1 MARGLER
8 TELRA
13 QKQIDLELSPTHH
26 EFLDF
31 MRPQFDSVN
40 FVSFLEA
47 TKKHYP
53 DHPFTPTGD
62 LSALEDKDVLS
73 KVNEIV
79 DKAASF
85 RKLSIQEKKDIRTAA
100 YFAIWAHGTDTRFE
114 SKRFRHELKT
124 DGSGKHQPYAM
135 HLARVAERLVG
146 FDTMTIQAAFLHDII
161 ENTKYTYEDLKE
173 IFGIRIANACRKTSK
188 ISTDSIEEMSKDL
201 SLTEVGVA
209 TDFLRQ
215 FRLDE
220 EIEKLIA
227 LLDRELVNSFHYK
240 SFSVSEFE
248 NLPYIREK
256 FESGNVITLSEA
268 LNKYVTGEEEAQIL
282 TFMRLL
288 SVLENEPEVRALIVK
303 CADVADN
310 MTTIQGLVSGRG
322 QKRAEEKALLARNVY
337 APIARI
343 LGLDEIALQ
352 IEDPAFLV
360 LDKASGKFTR
370 FLARE
375 KFSPEM
381 EEDISEKLI
390 QFRDEFFRSL
400 RKTSPDIKLT
410 KEEGTAVRFA
420 LRYPKASEL
429 NRFKID
435 TGIQLAPFVDI
446 FIRDRN
452 LHRAFIKFLEEK
464 GALSEQNISTG
475 KVTSVVG
482 ERVKKTDFR
491 LRVRRKNR
499 NLATFIYDSSGDI
512 VDIFRRGIP
521 DWQSQNAQERYTALK
536 THLSSGDYS
545 DFLDQLQTGKVMNVS
560 IVGSSGYSVPN
571 ILYLAEG
578 ATAEDAL
585 VMAGRFLSRPV
596 VLRNGR
602 IVEDMVLQ
610 PGDVIELH
618 ERIYGDSNLVLDPE
632 VFDRLATK
640 AARNRVKTEMMQI
653 MESMYRDEDKKKI
666 RNGAIKRGIKIMTGL
681 ADTRRRRTKN
691 YYYSYNPQIDKF
703 YQSLLVYHR
712 HLVDRILNDEFLLG
726 IGLTQLPF
734 FLDSKFISD
743 NIYNEWKSVGE
754 VENRLNR
761 LIDWVKENCWEVMPK
776 GNEWAKA
783 SQAAT
788 SDETVTLFDPELEK
802 LKSKTEYVLLDR
814 IFIPTLEGQFV
825 QDGPF
830 FIAVDNWN
838 LERYARRERLS
849 KEDAM
854 NRLFGR
860 ATRIIRNYR
869 S

>member
-1 MARGLER
+1 MAKSYER
-8 TELRA
+8 EARRA
-13 QKQIDLELSPTHH
+13 QRTIDLELNRPHH
-26 EFLDF
+26 DFLDL
-31 MRPQFDSVN
+31 MGSQFDSVN

-53 DHPFTPTGD
+53 DSPFTPTGD
-62 LSALEDKDVLS
+62 LSALEDKDVLT

-79 DKAASF
+79 DKASSI

-100 YFAIWAHGTDTRFE
+100 YFAIWAHGADTRFE

-146 FDTMTIQAAFLHDII
+146 FDTTTIQVAFLHDII
-161 ENTKYTYEDLKE
+161 ENTRYTYEDLKE
-173 IFGIRIANACRKTSK
+173 IFGIHIANACRKTSK

-227 LLDRELVNSFHYK
+227 LLDKELGTSSHYK
-240 SFSVSEFE
+240 SSSVSEFE
-248 NLPYIREK
+248 KLPYIAEK
-256 FESGNVITLSEA
+256 FESSDVITLSEA

-288 SVLENEPEVRALIVK
+288 SVLEKESEVRALIVK

-310 MTTIQGLVSGRG
+310 MTTIGGLVAGRG

-343 LGLDEIALQ
+343 LGLDEMALQ

-360 LDKASGKFTR
+360 LDKASGKFKR
-370 FLARE
+370 FLSRE
-375 KFSPEM
+375 KFSVGM
-381 EEDISEKLI
+381 EGDISEKLT
-390 QFRDEFFRSL
+390 QFRAEFFASL
-400 RKTSPDIKLT
+400 RGTSPDIRLT
-410 KEEGTAVRFA
+410 KDENTAVRFA
-420 LRYPKASEL
+420 LRYPNASEL
-429 NRFKID
+429 NRFRMD
-435 TGIQLAPFVDI
+435 RGIQLAPFVDI

-452 LHRAFIKFLEEK
+452 LHRAFIKFLEER

-475 KVTSVVG
+475 KVTSLVG

-491 LRVRRKNR
+491 LRVRGHNKS
-499 NLATFIYDSSGDI
+499 LATFIYDSSGDI
-512 VDIFRRGIP
+512 VDIFRRGTP
-521 DWQSQNAQERYTALK
+521 EWQRQNAQERYSAIK

-545 DFLDQLQTGKVMNVS
+545 DFLDQLQTGKVMKVS
-560 IVGSSGYSVPN
+560 IVGSSGYSVPSN
-571 ILYLAEG
+571 LYLAEG

-585 VMAGRFLSRPV
+585 VMSGRFLSRPV

-618 ERIYGDSNLVLDPE
+618 ERVYGDSSLVLDPE

-653 MESMYRDEDKKKI
+653 MESQYRNEDKEKI
-666 RNGAIKRGIKIMTGL
+666 RRKAIKRGIKIMTGL
-681 ADTRRRRTKN
+681 ADAKRHRTKN
-691 YYYSYNPQIDKF
+691 YYYSSNPQIDKF

-712 HLVDRILNDEFLLG
+712 HLVNRVLNNEFLLG
-726 IGLTQLPF
+726 IGMTQLPF
-734 FLDSKFISD
+734 SHDGKFISD
-743 NIYNEWKSVGE
+743 NVYNEWRGVGE

-761 LIDWVKENCWEVMPK
+761 LIDWVKENCWEVLPK
-776 GNEWAKA
+776 GNEWVAEA
-783 SQAAT
+783 QSANSAESIIIFGEFLNQ
-788 SDETVTLFDPELEK
+788 LK
-802 LKSKTEYVLLDR
+802 LKTEYVLQE
-814 IFIPTLEGQFV
+814 IVFIPALEGQIV
-825 QDGPF
+825 QGGPF
-830 FIAVDNWN
+830 FVTVDRWN
-838 LERYARRERLS
+838 LERYAKERMIS
-849 KEDAM
+849 EEEAM

-860 ATRIIRNYR
+860 ANRIIKNYR
-869 S
+869 